1 MLIKTIGQTFTL
13 TSQTTDEDY
22 HALKNAPYPK
32 VVCSTNVA
40 ESSVTITGV
49 NMVIDLGKCKS
60 VVVQP
65 QTQITELKPE
75 AITKASAIQR
85 GGRAARRGKG
95 GVFRLYFEEV
105 FENLRNEGMP
115 AYQTDL
121 PYAMLMLAMCSNI
134 HPRYVNKNFFLTLGV
149 TTSRKKY
156 CSKPGGRR
164 KL

>member
-1 MLIKTIGQTFTL
+1 MLDAYSVFIFFAEIQQVERAWAMLIKTIGQTFTL

-49 NMVIDLGKCKS
+49 NMVLDLGKCKS

-75 AITKASAIQR
+75 DITKASAIQ
-85 GGRAARRGKG
+85 
-95 GVFRLYFEEV
+95 
-105 FENLRNEGMP
+105 
-115 AYQTDL
+115 
-121 PYAMLMLAMCSNI
+121 
-134 HPRYVNKNFFLTLGV
+134 
-149 TTSRKKY
+149 
-156 CSKPGGRR
+156 
-164 KL
+164 

>member
-1 MLIKTIGQTFTL
+1 MLSQMLLQMLLQTLARGTDPACLTVTVSSFSLQKIQQVERAWAMLIKTIGQTLTL
-13 TSQTTDEDY
+13 TSQTKDY

-75 AITKASAIQR
+75 DITKASAIQR
-85 GGRAARRGKG
+85 GGRAA
-95 GVFRLYFEEV
+95 
-105 FENLRNEGMP
+105 
-115 AYQTDL
+115 
-121 PYAMLMLAMCSNI
+121 
-134 HPRYVNKNFFLTLGV
+134 
-149 TTSRKKY
+149 
-156 CSKPGGRR
+156 
-164 KL
+164 

>member
-1 MLIKTIGQTFTL
+1 MPL
-13 TSQTTDEDY
+13 
-22 HALKNAPYPK
+22 
-32 VVCSTNVA
+32 CSTNVA

-75 AITKASAIQR
+75 DITKASAIQR

-134 HPRYVNKNFFLTLGV
+134 HPRYVSKNFFLTPGV
-149 TTSRKKY
+149 TTSRKNIVRNRGA
-156 CSKPGGRR
+156 GGNYDFHRQIPPLDSAR
-164 KL
+164 YAAIASPAHLG

>member
-1 MLIKTIGQTFTL
+1 MLDGYSVFIFFTEIQQVERAWAMLIKTIGQTFTL

-40 ESSVTITGV
+40 ESSVTITGI

-75 AITKASAIQR
+75 DITKASAIQR
-85 GGRAARRGKG
+85 GGRAA
-95 GVFRLYFEEV
+95 
-105 FENLRNEGMP
+105 
-115 AYQTDL
+115 
-121 PYAMLMLAMCSNI
+121 
-134 HPRYVNKNFFLTLGV
+134 
-149 TTSRKKY
+149 
-156 CSKPGGRR
+156 
-164 KL
+164 